1 MAASKEDAN
10 VQAFE
15 SIPEDRVRNIGI
27 MAHIDA
33 GKTTTSERILFYT
46 GRTHKIG
53 EVHDGGATLD
63 FMQQEQDRGIT
74 IQSAC
79 TTCLWKERTTQVEHR
94 INLID
99 TPGHV
104 DFTAEVERSLRV
116 LDGAVAVLDG
126 KNGVEP
132 QTETVWRQADK
143 YNVPSIVYVNKLDA
157 IGSDFEMSF
166 HSIKEKLGAVA
177 VPIQYPLGIEKEF
190 YGVIDLVKMIAWK
203 WVNEV
208 DPKTNAIP
216 APTQIEIP
224 AEYMDKA
231 KEWRQMMIDE
241 LANNDDDIMMMVL
254 EGEEPSVE
262 QIQAALRRGTIA
274 HKFHPVLAGA
284 SYKSKGIQ
292 TLLDAV
298 VDYLPSPLDIPA
310 AVGKNKDGEE
320 VVCEPTKDAPFVGLA
335 FKITTN
341 QFGKLTFFRVY
352 SGTLKTGSYLFNAT
366 RNVNERVSRI
376 VLMNADAQ
384 EDVSEVS
391 AGEIAAI
398 VGLKSTKTGDTLC
411 TEENPTYLESIKFQ
425 EPLISEAIEADKHTD
440 TDKMSVVL
448 MKFCEEDPTFH
459 FYTNKETGQSII
471 AGVGELQLDVNC
483 TRLRD
488 DYGIPVHVGA
498 PQVAYKETI
507 RKTATCEGKYIKQS
521 GGHGQYGH
529 VIFQFSPN
537 PGKGIETENKVTGGR
552 IPKEFIK
559 PSIDGLVEA
568 TGRGL
573 VAGYQVIDIKAE
585 LLDGSSHPVDSSE
598 AAYKM
603 ASAMAFKLAAQ
614 KCDPVILEPIVKA
627 EITTPDQY
635 LGTVLGDISSRRGT
649 VSDTSSK
656 GNAQVITALVPLA
669 NMFGYINDLRAMT
682 QGRGIYSMEFAQ
694 YQEVPKSIQDQIAKS
709 RAVSE

>member
-1 MAASKEDAN
+1 MANKEDSN
-10 VQAFE
+10 VQSFE
-15 SIPEDRVRNIGI
+15 AIAEDHVRNIGI

-53 EVHDGGATLD
+53 NIDDGNTSLD
-63 FMQQEQDRGIT
+63 FMKQEQERGIT

-79 TTCLWKERTTQVEHR
+79 TTCLWKERTTQEEYR

-143 YNVPSIVYVNKLDA
+143 YNVPSIVYVNKLDS

-166 HSIKEKLGAVA
+166 HSIKEKLGATA
-177 VPIQYPLGIEKEF
+177 IAIQYPLGTEKEF
-190 YGVIDLVKMIAWK
+190 YGVIDLVKMIGWK

-208 DPKTNAIP
+208 DPRTNSIP

-224 AEYMDKA
+224 AEYMEKA
-231 KEWRQMMIDE
+231 QEWRQMMLDE
-241 LANNDDDIMMMVL
+241 LANNDDEIMMEVL
-254 EGEEPSVE
+254 EGKEPTVEE
-262 QIQAALRRGTIA
+262 IQAALRRGTIS

-284 SYKSKGIQ
+284 SFRSKGIQ
-292 TLLDAV
+292 TLLDAI

-310 AVGKNKDGEE
+310 AVGKDKDGNDVECKP
-320 VVCEPTKDAPFVGLA
+320 VSDAPFVGLA

-352 SGTLKTGSYLFNAT
+352 SGTLKNGSYLYNAT
-366 RNVNERVSRI
+366 RNVTERVSRI
-376 VLMNADAQ
+376 VLMNADSE
-384 EDVSEVS
+384 EDVSEVR

-398 VGLKSTKTGDTLC
+398 IGLKSTKTGDTLC
-411 TEENPTYLESIKFQ
+411 TEENPIYLESIKFQ
-425 EPLISEAIEADKHTD
+425 DPLISEAIEADKHTD
-440 TDKMSVVL
+440 TDKMAVVL

-507 RKTATCEGKYIKQS
+507 RKSATCEGKYIKQS

-529 VIFQFSPN
+529 VIFKFSPN
-537 PGKGIETENKVTGGR
+537 PGKGIETQNEVTGGR

-568 TGRGL
+568 TAHGL
-573 VAGYQVIDIKAE
+573 VAGYPAIDIKAE
-585 LLDGSSHPVDSSE
+585 LMDGSSHPVDSSE

-603 ASAMAFKLAAQ
+603 ASSIAFKLAAQ

-627 EITTPDQY
+627 EITTPEQY

-649 VSDTSSK
+649 VTDTSSK
-656 GNAQVITALVPLA
+656 GNAQVISALVPLA
-669 NMFGYINDLRAMT
+669 NMFGYINDLRSMT
-682 QGRGIYSMEFAQ
+682 QGRGIYTMEFAQ
-694 YQEVPKSIQDQIAKS
+694 YQEVPKSIQEQIVKA
-709 RAVSE
+709 RTGAGN